1 MTTRRSLSLAV
12 RHVLLAAM
20 LLAMVAGNSIAQELA
35 PVQPDDLGGSWQ
47 VYPKIPTYMPL
58 LSGSAASVEA
68 AAAGVSPATWS
79 ATMSP
84 GDCRDFTMSVTT
96 GTYTPK
102 LDVLFLI
109 DTTGS
114 MGGEISTMKSY
125 ATNIMNQVRARV
137 ADSWF
142 GVADFRDYTASYSYC
157 GYSGT
162 YGSASSG
169 DYPWRLGQALTSS
182 LASAQAAVNGLSLGY
197 GADGPEAYSRALYE
211 ARLTAGWRAGAE
223 GTIVLMGDAPAHDC
237 DFYKS
242 YGCSSTGV
250 DPGRDASAGTSDD
263 LVFSQVVNQL
273 KNASKSV
280 ISIYSTSDSCTQKGF
295 QYASAQ
301 TGAGSFKYG
310 ATSDIPGAVVQEIT
324 NVAGN
329 TFKLT
334 LGSIPAA
341 YQPWVTWTPSDYSNV
356 AANTTKNFT
365 VRICVPSGASCG
377 NHTFPIHGLADGA
390 SLGSTQVTINVPC
403 SSCAMP
409 LRIELTWAK
418 SNDLDAHF
426 WLPKRS
432 PYEVYFVAQGAAG
445 VFPFAELDVDDL
457 DGYGP
462 ENVRVNKLQ
471 AGKSNYA
478 VHMFGG
484 SPALRS
490 SSAVV
495 KIYSAGS
502 LLRTFTVPTSG
513 GGEPWWHV
521 FSIDENCNITTI
533 NKLKWSNP
541 GAYRIGE
548 SGQEAPSDAL
558 PLKLPTATP

>member
-1 MTTRRSLSLAV
+1 MTTHRSLSLAAKRV
-12 RHVLLAAM
+12 LVAAVLLA
-20 LLAMVAGNSIAQELA
+20 LVAGSSVAQDTA
-35 PVQPDDLGGSWQ
+35 PLQPDDAGGSWQ
-47 VYPKIPTYMPL
+47 VSPKLPTYLPL
-58 LSGSAASVEA
+58 MSGSAAYVEA

-79 ATMSP
+79 ATMAP

-96 GTYTPK
+96 GTYSPK

-114 MGGEISTMKSY
+114 MGDEINTMKSY
-125 ATNIMNQVRARV
+125 STNIMNQVRARV

-142 GVADFRDYTASYSYC
+142 GVADFRDYTASYSSC
-157 GYSGT
+157 GYTGT

-169 DYPWRLGQALTSS
+169 DYPWKLRQALTGNLS
-182 LASAQAAVNGLSLGY
+182 LAQSAVNGLSLGY
-197 GADGPEAYSRALYE
+197 GADTPESYSRALYE

-237 DFYKS
+237 EFYKA
-242 YGCSSTGV
+242 YGCSSYGV
-250 DPGRDASAGTSDD
+250 DPGRDAAAGTSDD
-263 LVFSQVVNQL
+263 LVFTQVINQL
-273 KNASKSV
+273 KNAQKSV
-280 ISIYSTSDSCTQKGF
+280 ISIYSTSDTCTQKGF
-295 QYASAQ
+295 QYASTQ
-301 TGAGSFKYG
+301 TSAGSFKYG
-310 ATSDIPGAVVQEIT
+310 SASDIPGAVVQEIT
-324 NVAGN
+324 NIASTTARLKLGN
-329 TFKLT
+329 
-334 LGSIPAA
+334 IPTA
-341 YQPWVTWTPSDYSNV
+341 YQSWVTWTPSEYNNV
-356 AANTTKNFT
+356 PANTTKNFT
-365 VRICVPSGASCG
+365 VRICVPSGATCG
-377 NHTFPIHGLADGA
+377 SHSFRIHGLADGA
-390 SLGSTQVTINVPC
+390 SLGSTLVNIEVPC
-403 SSCAMP
+403 SACAMP

-418 SNDLDAHF
+418 NNDLDAHF

-432 PYEVYFVAQGAAG
+432 AYEVYFVSQGSAG

-462 ENVRVNKLQ
+462 ENVRVNQLQ
-471 AGKSNYA
+471 AGTSNYA
-478 VHMFGG
+478 VHLFSG

-495 KIYSAGS
+495 KIYSGGS

-521 FSIDENCNITTI
+521 FSIDEKCNITTV

-541 GAYRIGE
+541 GVYRIGE
-548 SGQEAPSDAL
+548 SGPEEPSDAL